1 MQTNVRPV
9 RSRYVSA
16 ALLLVGSMA
25 APAVEWY
32 RSHIYPA
39 GPPMPP
45 LPLQTVDRLVINT
58 ANIKRTIAYGK
69 CEDQGIREIFALLKT
84 ASVEEMWVF
93 VPGKHQHDCRWI
105 EIGRDI
111 ASRSEGT
118 TIRVDRPYL
127 TDLMVEHDEFHFYHF
142 HPLAYFERC
151 LPKADCDYLGL
162 PRRADQI
169 STEGLVTNLR
179 YAMPSP
185 EDIYF
190 MMDVSWEFKRR
201 GHRQGKI
208 VNRVISPYGIVD
220 YALTPEGE
228 ERFNYDRNLRT
239 GGLYIALVAGNAL
252 LDENIEQI
260 ISAKPSSM
268 NDALTLLVRSMNSRN
283 LRVTFF
289 PEKEYR

>member
-1 MQTNVRPV
+1 MNTRPV
-9 RSRYVSA
+9 RLRYVSA
-16 ALLLVGSMA
+16 VLILLGGMGTPA
-25 APAVEWY
+25 AEWY
-32 RSHIYPA
+32 RSHIYPP
-39 GPPMPP
+39 GPPMPS

-58 ANIKRTIAYGK
+58 TNTKRTIAYGK
-69 CEDQGIREIFALLKT
+69 CEDEGIREIFALLKT

-93 VPGKHQHDCRWI
+93 VPGKHVHDCRWI

-127 TDLMVEHDEFHFYHF
+127 TDLMAEQNELHFYHF

-151 LPKADCDYLGL
+151 LSKVECNYLGL

-169 STEGLVTNLR
+169 STEGLIKNLR

-190 MMDVSWEFKRR
+190 MMDVSWEFRRR
-201 GHRQGKI
+201 GHREGKI
-208 VNRVISPYGIVD
+208 VNRVVSPYGIVD

-228 ERFNYDRNLRT
+228 EHFNYDRNLRT

-260 ISAKPSSM
+260 LSAQPQSM
-268 NDALTLLVRSMNSRN
+268 DDALTLLVQSMNSRN
-283 LRVTFF
+283 LLLYNLYQ
-289 PEKEYR
+289 PGKIL